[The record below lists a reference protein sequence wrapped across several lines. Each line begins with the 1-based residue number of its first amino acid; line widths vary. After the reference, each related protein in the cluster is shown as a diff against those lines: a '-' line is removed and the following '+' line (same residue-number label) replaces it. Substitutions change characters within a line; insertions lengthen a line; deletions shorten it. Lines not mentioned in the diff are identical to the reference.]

1 MEIPNYIAIED
12 DISYNAIRKLYPDGS
27 SVLLVADRAIFRDSG
42 WEAREPRVS
51 SVSGTRG
58 SGSDRSMRRARSKLR
73 DIARSTDFEWFITF
87 TLDRAK
93 IDRYDTAE
101 IVRKLNIWLDNRVRR
116 NGLSYVLV
124 PEHHKD
130 GAIHF
135 HGLINDALSGYMVD
149 SGHCD
154 LDGHRIYNLASWG
167 YGFSTAIQLYG
178 DYRRAVGYV
187 CKYIGK
193 QAEKIGGRWYYSG
206 GKLGRPTIQRFIADF
221 DATAAIDGAYVF
233 DIAEADAR
241 CVYLDIPAVYTDT
254 Q

>member
-27 SVLLVADRAIFRDSG
+27 SVLLVSDKAIFREPG
-42 WEAREPRVS
+42 WEAREPVEVTRSAGCS
-51 SVSGTRG
+51 SSA
-58 SGSDRSMRRARSKLR
+58 DRSMRRARAKLR
-73 DIARSTDFEWFITF
+73 DIARSTPFEWFVTF

-93 IDRYDTAE
+93 IDRYDVRE
-101 IVRKLNIWLDNRVRR
+101 ITCKLNTWLDNRVRR
-116 NGLSYVLV
+116 RGLCYVLV

-130 GAIHF
+130 GALHY
-135 HGLINDALSGYMVD
+135 HGLINGALNASMAD
-149 SGHCD
+149 SGHSD
-154 LDGHRIYNLASWG
+154 AQGHRIYNLASWG
-167 YGFSTAIQLYG
+167 YGFSTAIRLYG

-206 GKLGRPTIQRFIADF
+206 GKLGRPTVQRFIADF